1 VILGAGFHSRA
12 SRFSHLPARW
22 LEVDLPAPAAYK
34 QEVLAKHGLE
44 SKAATRI
51 QLDVITDDW
60 VGALKDAGWNP
71 AYSTIYILEG
81 LIYYLTTEQ
90 AKALLESIP
99 SVPGSRMIVTAVE
112 QSLHTLIDNSRS
124 SWKTNCDCF
133 TRSRHLI

>member
-1 VILGAGFHSRA
+1 MIIDRIVRDAVSQTHGPTQIVILGAGFDSRA
-12 SRFSHLPARW
+12 SRFSHLPACW
-22 LEVDLPAPAAYK
+22 FEIDLPAPAAYK

-51 QLDVITDDW
+51 QLDLITDDW

-90 AKALLESIP
+90 
-99 SVPGSRMIVTAVE
+99 G
-112 QSLHTLIDNSRS
+112 
-124 SWKTNCDCF
+124 
-133 TRSRHLI
+133 